1 MSGAENGSVHDSNV
15 DAECQNCKRKGHR
28 VILGFK
34 ELYNE
39 YAVPFE
45 IWEGWCCGSL
55 FNTEEGWFLHV
66 SWRGSSRHPCLHLE
80 KAALER
86 LESGIETVGDEDVA
100 RALLA
105 AC

>member
-1 MSGAENGSVHDSNV
+1 LIDLLEGKLVVLRFQIKIKDELEAIASRSRSSSDMSGAENGSVHDSNV

-45 IWEGWCCGSL
+45 IWEVHL
-55 FNTEEGWFLHV
+55 FLPNPHRTNQLNGYIQ
-66 SWRGSSRHPCLHLE
+66 P
-80 KAALER
+80 
-86 LESGIETVGDEDVA
+86 
-100 RALLA
+100 LA
-105 AC
+105 IS